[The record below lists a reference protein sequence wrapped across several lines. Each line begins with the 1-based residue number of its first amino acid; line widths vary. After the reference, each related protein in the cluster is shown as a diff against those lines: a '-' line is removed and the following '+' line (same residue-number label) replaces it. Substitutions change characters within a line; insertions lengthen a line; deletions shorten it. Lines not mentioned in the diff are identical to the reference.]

1 MDINKTATR
10 RAKRWISFALAG
22 LMVVGAFAGGASAHA
37 SSEDHGEVT
46 LHDSEDGEPQTLTA
60 TEPDPVELTCEFW
73 VKGHNLSHQSGWIN
87 ATSGSGPSV
96 EVTTVG
102 TFNGTENENGTYDFD
117 AGPFTLEET
126 DDYYVYLRFDAEG
139 QHGPPQHDVE
149 YEACDGSGDGDQTQ
163 NQPPACPANLQAHA
177 QQNENVR
184 LGWDASANASTYHVY
199 RATEDGD
206 MQHVAEVESTNYTD
220 TETEAETTYTY
231 EVTAA
236 NEAGEA
242 ENCPTAEV
250 TAIPFFGSPALVA
263 MAALGSVGAVGAL
276 RVRRG

>member
-1 MDINKTATR
+1 MFDRTHNEQR
-10 RAKRWISFALAG
+10 RGIGFALIG
-22 LMVVGAFAGGASAHA
+22 LMAFGAVAGGAAAHV

-46 LHDSEDGEPQTLTA
+46 LHDSEDGEPQTSTA

-117 AGPFTLEET
+117 AGPFTLEES
-126 DDYYVYLRFDAEG
+126 DDYLLFVHLRAEG
-139 QHGPPQHDVE
+139 GDHGPPNHDVN
-149 YEACDGSGDGDQTQ
+149 YKTCDGSGDGDQTQ
-163 NQPPACPANLQAHA
+163 TQPPACPANLEAHA
-177 QQNENVR
+177 MQTEDIR
-184 LGWDASANASTYHVY
+184 LDWDASANASTYHVY
-199 RATEDGD
+199 RAQADG
-206 MQHVAEVESTNYTD
+206 EVTHAAQVNDTSYTD

-236 NEAGEA
+236 NEAGDA
-242 ENCPTAEV
+242 EDCPTAEV
-250 TAIPFFGSPALVA
+250 TAIPFFSNPALVA
-263 MAALGSVGAVGAL
+263 MAAIGSVGAVGAM